1 MEKKV
6 YKITFMAELTE
17 DDVRAMQG
25 CFYQAMNESMDI
37 ACVYG
42 LELVD
47 TGAVVVVSGD
57 DDEQE
62 DY

>member
-37 ACVYG
+37 DCVYG

-47 TGAVVVVSGD
+47 TGAVVVVPGDDED
-57 DDEQE
+57 DDE
-62 DY
+62 